1 MDNLLSMEHLTTNEI
16 YELIEIASGIKNGSF
31 KPHNYEDKFVANLFF
46 ENSTRTKSS
55 FLVAEQKL
63 GLKLIDLRRA
73 RLQFKKVR
81 VYTIRVKH

>member
-46 ENSTRTKSS
+46 
-55 FLVAEQKL
+55 
-63 GLKLIDLRRA
+63 
-73 RLQFKKVR
+73 
-81 VYTIRVKH
+81 

>member
-63 GLKLIDLRRA
+63 GLKLIDFETSTSSVQKEIGRA
-73 RLQFKKVR
+73 HV
-81 VYTIRVKH
+81 